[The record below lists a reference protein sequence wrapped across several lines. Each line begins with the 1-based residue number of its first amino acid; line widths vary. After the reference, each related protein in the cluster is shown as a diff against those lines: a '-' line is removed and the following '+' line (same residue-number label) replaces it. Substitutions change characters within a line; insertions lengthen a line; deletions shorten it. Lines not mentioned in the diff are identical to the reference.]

1 MKLQN
6 TCALTLGIIFLILG
20 IAGFIPALTT
30 VPGETFDSAIP
41 LTADGIYSK
50 GFSLLLGVFPTNLMH
65 NLFHIL
71 VGGLGIAAAKTNAG
85 RTYNQI
91 FGISYIAIVIMG
103 TLPLAKT
110 VFGIMP
116 VFGNN
121 IWFNGLTGA
130 IATYYGFFGGN
141 QEAQTSINKVNA
153 Q

>member
-6 TCALTLGIIFLILG
+6 TCALVLGIIFLILG

-30 VPGETFDSAIP
+30 VPGEAFDSAIP

-50 GFSLLLGVFPTNLMH
+50 GFSLLFGVFPTNLMH
-65 NLFHIL
+65 NLFHVL
-71 VGGLGIAAAKTNAG
+71 VGALGIAAAKTNKG

-121 IWFNGLTGA
+121 IWWNGLTGA
-130 IATYYGFFGGN
+130 IATYFGFFAGN
-141 QEAQTSINKVNA
+141 QEASTDKLSA
-153 Q
+153 

>member
-6 TCALTLGIIFLILG
+6 TCALTLGILFLILG

-30 VPGETFDSAIP
+30 LPGENFDTALP
-41 LTADGIYSK
+41 LAADGIYSK
-50 GFSLLLGVFPTNLMH
+50 GFGLLFGVFPTNLMH
-65 NLFHIL
+65 NLFHVL
-71 VGGLGIAAAKTNAG
+71 VGALGIAAAKTNKG

-103 TLPLAKT
+103 TLPMAKT

-121 IWFNGLTGA
+121 IWWNGLTGA
-130 IATYYGFFGGN
+130 IATYFGFFGGN
-141 QEAQTSINKVNA
+141 QKASTDQLSA
-153 Q
+153 

>member
-20 IAGFIPALTT
+20 IAGLIPAFTT
-30 VPGETFDSAIP
+30 LPGESFDTALP

-50 GFSLLLGVFPTNLMH
+50 GFGLLFGVFPTNLMH
-65 NLFHIL
+65 NLFHVL
-71 VGGLGIAAAKTNAG
+71 VGALGIAAAKTNRG

-103 TLPLAKT
+103 TLPLTKT

-116 VFGNN
+116 IFGNN
-121 IWFNGLTGA
+121 IWWNGLTGV
-130 IATYYGFFGGN
+130 IATYFGFFAKN
-141 QEAQTSINKVNA
+141 QEAPSDQVSA
-153 Q
+153 

>member
-20 IAGFIPALTT
+20 IAGLVPAFTT
-30 VPGETFDSAIP
+30 IPGETFDSGIP
-41 LTADGIYSK
+41 LDADGIYSK
-50 GFSLLLGVFPTNLMH
+50 GFSLLFGVFPTNLMH

-71 VGGLGIAAAKTNAG
+71 VGVLGIAAAKTGKA
-85 RTYNQI
+85 RLYNQA
-91 FGISYIAIVIMG
+91 FGISYIAIVVMG

-130 IATYYGFFGGN
+130 IATYFGFFGGN
-141 QEAQTSINKVNA
+141 QEASTDQLST
-153 Q
+153 